1 VKKYLNDNGMIKVPI
16 KDKAVKFD
24 MLINERTGF
33 LTVNAVIARTGI
45 QEYFNSELGEEGT
58 GIVGVFRP
66 TEEVTSKK
74 SMDSFVN
81 VPVTDDHPSEMVTV
95 DNIQKYSKGSI
106 SSVIVVQ
113 LDGESALQT
122 ILTITDKDLIAL
134 VQSGKKELSVGYEN
148 VLVQKEGKYK
158 GKDYRYIQT
167 DIFANHIAVV
177 DAGRCGGICSL
188 ALDKKIKKGDIA
200 MKITIGENEYEVVE
214 EVAEEIKRLKSATEK
229 MDELEEE
236 VKDTE
241 ESLDKMTAKYDSLK
255 TEKKALSKK
264 VDDSASMMNDAVSK
278 KIDLVTFAKDCNVE
292 VKTSDDNLEIKRAIV
307 KSFGLDTDGKSEAY
321 LDAAMDI
328 RKVSTEDKSIK
339 KANAMDSINKVG
351 TEYKPNA
358 TLDAVAIGN
367 RIIGGKK

>member
-1 VKKYLNDNGMIKVPI
+1 MKKYLNNNGMVKVPI

-45 QEYFNSELGEEGT
+45 QEYLNSELGEEGT

-66 TEEVTSKK
+66 AEEVTSKK

-81 VPVTDDHPSEMVTV
+81 IPVTDDHPSEMVTV

-188 ALDKKIKKGDIA
+188 ALDKKIKIGDIA
-200 MKITIGENEYEVVE
+200 MKITIGENEYEVAE
-214 EVAEEIKRLKSATEK
+214 EVAEEIKRLNSATEK
-229 MDELEEE
+229 MDEE

-241 ESLDKMTAKYDSLK
+241 ESLDKMTARYDSLK

-278 KIDLVTFAKDCNVE
+278 KIDLVNFAKDCSVE

-307 KSFGLDTDGKSEAY
+307 KSFGMDTAGKSEAY

-328 RKVSTEDKSIK
+328 RKVSIKDKSIK
-339 KANAMDSINKVG
+339 KDNAMDSINKVG
-351 TEYKPNA
+351 TEYKPNT
-358 TLDAVAIGN
+358 TLDSVEIGN
-367 RIIGGKK
+367 RIMGEKK